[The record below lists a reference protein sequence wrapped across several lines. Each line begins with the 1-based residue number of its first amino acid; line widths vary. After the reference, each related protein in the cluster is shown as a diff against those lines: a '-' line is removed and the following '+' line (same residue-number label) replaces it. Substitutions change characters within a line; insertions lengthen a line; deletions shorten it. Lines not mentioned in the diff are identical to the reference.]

1 MAHSIDCPHSTNAT
15 RMLWTDISLYKKY
28 TPFTQCQHIL
38 LCEDMS
44 CSAYWEYSNISLYF
58 VSSKQLQELTFGNTH
73 VVNSVFCSSKVTQR
87 VHVLKYFCWN
97 ISIQD
102 KIAKIYEPDLCMSI
116 WYIAHVRLYGF
127 RCMFALLRS
136 WQSCY
141 TDTYLLRFQEH
152 PGSLLIILF
161 DSFCIS
167 WQSCNDST
175 SKVSHIQFKEFM
187 AIRPEK
193 PHFLDRLVA
202 IIANWWYYA
211 LC

>member
-1 MAHSIDCPHSTNAT
+1 MTILTHLDTNSSDTVLTIADGNGWPTVLTAPTLQMLQGCYELIFHYIKNIHHSLSVSTFFFVKTCHVLHTGN
-15 RMLWTDISLYKKY
+15 
-28 TPFTQCQHIL
+28 TQ
-38 LCEDMS
+38 
-44 CSAYWEYSNISLYF
+44 ISLYF

-136 WQSCY
+136 
-141 TDTYLLRFQEH
+141 
-152 PGSLLIILF
+152 
-161 DSFCIS
+161 
-167 WQSCNDST
+167 
-175 SKVSHIQFKEFM
+175 
-187 AIRPEK
+187 
-193 PHFLDRLVA
+193 
-202 IIANWWYYA
+202 
-211 LC
+211 